1 MEKCG
6 SRSISVAFLVI
17 GVLVVAIS
25 VQGAMKITSA
35 TIPMPTDDKITM
47 LAGLEYGVGWKAE
60 ITSIRL
66 DPKTVGEGDPMR
78 PVWVV
83 TGSSSRPQLQKVNLQ
98 ITLLDSDGNPVGTV
112 KKFLILK
119 VASVNV
125 EYPIKM
131 KIKAAAWEQATQV
144 RIRATFMVA

>member
-1 MEKCG
+1 MKKCG
-6 SRSISVAFLVI
+6 AKSIAVAFLVV
-17 GVLVVAIS
+17 GVLVVAVS

-35 TIPMPTDDKITM
+35 TIPLPTDEKTTM

-66 DPKTVGEGDPMR
+66 DQKTVGEGDPMR

-83 TGSSSRPQLQKVNLQ
+83 TGSSSRPQMQKVNLQ
-98 ITLLDSDGNPVGTV
+98 ITLLNSEGKPVGTV

-125 EYPIKM
+125 EYQIKM
-131 KIKAAAWEQATQV
+131 KVKAAAWEQATQV
-144 RIRATFMVA
+144 RIRVTFMVA